1 MEVSKLPGVRYDA
14 TLKLR
19 NLLDIM
25 QNFDGWQFAE
35 AVHALSQ
42 SRWIAMKRAATEGK
56 DSDVNP
62 EFLMALKM
70 AVNKCREQCKHIE
83 LDAAV
88 DRIDGPMNLFFTAY
102 GTPTWEGVQTE
113 IDVLWAAMIPE
124 LKRRRFAYI
133 AHQKAKIIA
142 KMENGK
148 ENPWKNVW
156 RRFPSA
162 KQEIKEGI
170 YSYALELN
178 TASIFHLMR
187 AAEIG
192 LRALARRMKVK
203 LPKGK
208 RLEWAQWQEML
219 RGMNTVC
226 DDIFTKMKAGSAKDE
241 LLEFYRGTLGQFY
254 GFKDEFRNHVMHSR
268 KSYDEIKAGSVL
280 GHMLDFM
287 NKLADRIDE
296 KGRKVKREN

>member
-1 MEVSKLPGVRYDA
+1 MMPP
-14 TLKLR
+14 LKLWM
-19 NLLDIM
+19 LSDIM
-25 QNFDGWQFAE
+25 QNFDGWRFAE

-42 SRWIAMKRAATEGK
+42 SRWIAMKRAAMEGK
-56 DSDVNP
+56 DSEVNP
-62 EFLMALKM
+62 EFVLVLKM
-70 AVNKCREQCKHIE
+70 AINKCREQCKNIE
-83 LDAAV
+83 LEAAV
-88 DRIDGPMNLFFTAY
+88 DRIDGPINLFLTAY
-102 GTPTWEGVQTE
+102 GTPTWEGVQKE
-113 IDVLWAAMIPE
+113 IDVLWDAMVPE

-133 AHQKAKIIA
+133 THPKAKIVV
-142 KMENGK
+142 KMESRK
-148 ENPWKNVW
+148 DNPWKKVW

-162 KQEIKEGI
+162 KQEIKEGV

-178 TASIFHLMR
+178 TASVFHLMR

-192 LRALARRMKVK
+192 LRALARRMKIK

-219 RGMNTVC
+219 REMNTVC
-226 DDIFTKMKAGSAKDE
+226 DGIVIKMKAGPAKDE

-268 KSYDEIKAGSVL
+268 KSYGEIKAGSVL

-296 KGRKVKREN
+296 KGRKVKT